1 MNGVIVVVR
10 GDQRITRSCYS
21 TTAKEAMQITSL
33 DTRVEVKSGR
43 QKPVE
48 ELEIVN
54 LEQGDSGKI
63 VRIGS
68 KLKEELK

>member
-1 MNGVIVVVR
+1 
-10 GDQRITRSCYS
+10 
-21 TTAKEAMQITSL
+21 MQINSL

-43 QKPVE
+43 HKPIE
-48 ELEIVN
+48 GLEIVD
-54 LEQGDSGKI
+54 LEQGDSGKT